1 MDIYGNFQNGFN
13 EMIKYALFIDN
24 NKNVSDKLETEYR
37 NQFYGIILESVQCSD
52 DYNVYKLFKNN
63 CLHFVL
69 NLLRMGDIYNDLV
82 SLYVGQTKTII
93 PNVFYHGLLLAKSLR
108 NNWWSKM
115 IIKARI
121 KVYC

>member
-1 MDIYGNFQNGFN
+1 MDICGNFQNGFN

-37 NQFYGIILESVQCSD
+37 NQFYDIILESVQCSD
-52 DYNVYKLFKNN
+52 DYNVYQLFKNN

-82 SLYVGQTKTII
+82 LLYVGQTKTII
-93 PNVFYHGLLLAKSLR
+93 PNVFYH
-108 NNWWSKM
+108 
-115 IIKARI
+115 
-121 KVYC
+121 VCC